1 MFVHPSTPTA
11 TRPAVR
17 STLRG
22 TIAPV
27 ALIIAGLALVGLAIV
42 VPGSAGAAPVGPGST
57 IAVANTPYASSSG
70 GCDPT
75 RDGWHIV
82 LVGLSTGN
90 GQPPTAGDFGSVA
103 LTFADGSTGT
113 AAFTDVSSGSVAHF
127 LDASTNQNGPA
138 TITAASMTCPP
149 GTNVAGFV
157 NFVISHPPCGTNPT
171 TTTTN
176 PVVTTSTTSNPVVTT
191 STTSNPSNTTTTAN
205 NPSNTTTTTNNP
217 SGVPL
222 PGGSGGSGGL
232 AGSGAGGGG
241 SGSTNWVQAARTSG
255 LLPVTGVD
263 VAVLA
268 IAGLAMFTGGLG
280 LHVAGRR
287 KTPL

>member
-1 MFVHPSTPTA
+1 
-11 TRPAVR
+11 
-17 STLRG
+17 
-22 TIAPV
+22 
-27 ALIIAGLALVGLAIV
+27 LALVGLAIV

-138 TITAASMTCPP
+138 TITAASMTFPP

-171 TTTTN
+171 TTTTNPVVTTSTTSNPVVTTSTTSNPVVTTSTTTN